1 MTRASMRAPKAL
13 LGQPRLS
20 LPRNS
25 TCPPGLLRRGNDRH
39 GEAVLVLGMWEDL
52 SHDPLTDTVN
62 QVILLMRRRRG
73 HAYFRR

>member
-1 MTRASMRAPKAL
+1 MARKLHQGTRSTNP
-13 LGQPRLS
+13 S
-20 LPRNS
+20 NT
-25 TCPPGLLRRGNDRH
+25 TCPLTRKSSPSFVCLVD
-39 GEAVLVLGMWEDL
+39 EAVLVLSMCEDL